1 MLNCK
6 SDDLNSGGKSKEFP
20 FDLLFIVILGFKLN
34 IINIY

>member
-20 FDLLFIVILGFKLN
+20 FDLFFIVILDLN
-34 IINIY
+34 